1 MADGWI
7 SIHRS
12 LVNNWVW
19 EDKPFDRGR
28 AWIDLIL
35 MANWKDNKFLLG
47 NELMMVERGSFI
59 TSELKLMDRWGWGKE
74 KTRKFLKL
82 LESDGMIIKKA
93 DRKKTTITI
102 VNYSVYQPL
111 SNINQT
117 TDRPQADHE
126 QTIERPRADTNNK
139 ENKENKENK
148 KDVRH
153 KYGEYKKVFLTDEQ
167 LQKLQIEFVDWQ
179 DRIQRLDDY
188 IESTGKK
195 YSNHLA
201 TIRNWAKNDNKKSSE
216 QTKGSGF
223 VKGAANILKNNGG
236 IQDEQKRNCF
246 DVDENQRLLPGV
258 TQWNE

>member
-12 LVNNWVW
+12 LINNWVW

-28 AWIDLIL
+28 AWVDLIL

-111 SNINQT
+111 SNDNQT
-117 TDRPQADHE
+117 TDRPQTDHR
-126 QTIERPRADTNNK
+126 QTTDRPQTDTNNKDNK
-139 ENKENKENK
+139 ENKEKKDNNGSKPNGFSVIIDSYTNDENLKQSIIDFVDMRKKNK
-148 KDVRH
+148 KNMTERAL
-153 KYGEYKKVFLTDEQ
+153 ELMLKKLDGLAGNEVDK
-167 LQKLQIEFVDWQ
+167 KLILNQSIENCWQ
-179 DRIQRLDDY
+179 GI
-188 IESTGKK
+188 
-195 YSNHLA
+195 
-201 TIRNWAKNDNKKSSE
+201 
-216 QTKGSGF
+216 F
-223 VKGAANILKNNGG
+223 PLKNNGNQQQLKQQSITNNPFLEMAMNG
-236 IQDEQKRNCF
+236 EFDDE
-246 DVDENQRLLPGV
+246 
-258 TQWNE
+258 

>member
-12 LVNNWVW
+12 LINNWVW

-28 AWIDLIL
+28 AWVDLIL

-93 DRKKTTITI
+93 DRKKTTIII

-111 SNINQT
+111 SNDNQT
-117 TDRPQADHE
+117 TDRPRADHE
-126 QTIERPRADTNNK
+126 QTTDRPRADTNNK
-139 ENKENKENK
+139 DNKENKEKKDNNRAKPKGFSYLINGYTEDENLKISINDFIEMRKKNK
-148 KDVRH
+148 KNMTE
-153 KYGEYKKVFLTDEQ
+153 KALELMLKKLDGLADNEVDK
-167 LQKLQIEFVDWQ
+167 KLILDQSIENCWQ
-179 DRIQRLDDY
+179 GI
-188 IESTGKK
+188 
-195 YSNHLA
+195 
-201 TIRNWAKNDNKKSSE
+201 
-216 QTKGSGF
+216 F
-223 VKGAANILKNNGG
+223 PLKNNG
-236 IQDEQKRNCF
+236 
-246 DVDENQRLLPGV
+246 NQRQLKQQSITNNPFLRMEMEGV
-258 TQWNE
+258 FDDE

>member
-7 SIHRS
+7 RIHRS

-19 EDKPFDRGR
+19 DDKPFDRGR

-111 SNINQT
+111 INENQT
-117 TDRPQADHE
+117 TDRPQTDHE
-126 QTIERPRADTNNK
+126 QTTDRPRADTNNK
-139 ENKENKENK
+139 DNKEKKENKENNKTKPNGFNDLINRYTDDESLKVSINDFIEMRK
-148 KDVRH
+148 K
-153 KYGEYKKVFLTDEQ
+153 
-167 LQKLQIEFVDWQ
+167 
-179 DRIQRLDDY
+179 
-188 IESTGKK
+188 
-195 YSNHLA
+195 
-201 TIRNWAKNDNKKSSE
+201 NKKNMTERALELMLKKLDGLADNEVDKKLILNQSIE
-216 QTKGSGF
+216 NCWQGIF
-223 VKGAANILKNNGG
+223 PLKNNGNQQQLKQQSITDNPFLRMEMEG
-236 IQDEQKRNCF
+236 VFDDE
-246 DVDENQRLLPGV
+246 
-258 TQWNE
+258 